1 MEIECSK
8 CHKKFYAS
16 REDISVCPKCLG
28 SEFTA
33 PAPKLNEEEHAAL
46 VAEYKSSIKRQAARA
61 ESMGGI
67 YSSGHAFDVAGT
79 MRLLFGLAIF
89 AVCALLFI
97 LSDKDGAVTFLV
109 NEDIESQRLFSMIFC
124 VVSAGLVATASV
136 YYKKTVIVLAIIIL
150 VMGWTMPNMLE
161 FAMEE
166 AKKAEAEL
174 KAQHQSDAEIRIP
187 GEDTTGPVLTD
198 ADLQVF
204 YSLRS
209 ISNRVTHY
217 AVFIDN
223 QDRRARDIVRDALT
237 RLLQAEYTRAHTR
250 ANGALYVVTNVS
262 GARQNIS
269 HLLSRLGIVTYAA
282 PSKGVYEVRFDADKA
297 NLVSKYSPDVL
308 TSPMNP
314 SYVMANLNEMKCLD
328 PMRVRMSARSLANS
342 NVQILRGEIRE
353 TLLQVLGD
361 PWLTEPDT
369 YSELIEALV
378 VYSLPSDEAAAKHCF
393 KYFEARRALKREV
406 SPDVTRYLILQA
418 PDAMVTPVVD
428 MWCENPVAYG
438 DLLKLLG
445 YRVQLPLIHRLQE
458 TTDIRVAGG
467 ILKYLEA
474 HGTREALPAVESFM
488 EHPDSI
494 IRHTA
499 RSAYNA
505 LQNR

>member
-8 CHKKFYAS
+8 CHKKFYS
-16 REDISVCPKCLG
+16 TKEDISVCPECLR
-28 SEFTA
+28 SEFAA

-46 VAEYKSSIKRQAARA
+46 IAEYKSSIKRQTARA

-67 YSSGHAFDVAGT
+67 YASGHAFNIAGT
-79 MRLLFGLAIF
+79 MRLLLGLAIF
-89 AVCALLFI
+89 AICAIFFI
-97 LSDKDGAVTFLV
+97 MSDKDGGITFLV
-109 NEDIESQRLFSMIFC
+109 KEDIESQRLFSMIFC

-136 YYKKTVIVLAIIIL
+136 YYKKTVYTLSFLIL
-150 VMGWTMPNMLE
+150 VMGWIMPNILAY
-161 FAMEE
+161 AMKQAAE
-166 AKKAEAEL
+166 AEAEL
-174 KAQHQSDAEIRIP
+174 KAQHQPVEIQTP
-187 GEDTTGPVLTD
+187 GEESAGPVLTD

-209 ISNRVTHY
+209 LSNRVTHY
-217 AVFIDN
+217 AIFIDN

-269 HLLSRLGIVTYAA
+269 PILSRFGTVTYAS
-282 PSKGVYEVRFDADKA
+282 PSKGVYEIRFDADKA

-342 NVQILRGEIRE
+342 NVKVLRGEIRE
-353 TLLQVLGD
+353 TLLQVLND
-361 PWLTEPDT
+361 PWFSEPDT

-378 VYSLPSDEAAAKHCF
+378 VYSLPEDMEAAKHCF

-406 SPDVTRYLILQA
+406 SPEVVRYLILQA
-418 PDAMVTPVVD
+418 PDAMVKPVVD
-428 MWCENPVAYG
+428 MWCENPVVYG
-438 DLLKLLG
+438 ELLNLLG
-445 YRVQLPLIHRLQE
+445 YRVQQPLVQRLQE
-458 TTDIRVAGG
+458 TTDIRLAGV
-467 ILKYLEA
+467 ILKYLEV
-474 HGTREALPAVESFM
+474 HGTREALPAVEPFM

-494 IRHTA
+494 IRHSA
-499 RSAYNA
+499 RSTYNA

>member
-8 CHKKFYAS
+8 CHRKFYAS
-16 REDISVCPKCLG
+16 KEDISVCPKCLK
-28 SEFTA
+28 SEFAA

-46 VAEYKSSIKRQAARA
+46 IAEYKSSIKRQTARA

-67 YSSGHAFDVAGT
+67 YTSGHAFNIAGT
-79 MRLLFGLAIF
+79 MRLILGLAIF
-89 AVCALLFI
+89 AVCAFIFI

-136 YYKKTVIVLAIIIL
+136 YYKKTVIALAFIIL
-150 VMGWTMPNMLE
+150 LLGWTMPNMLE
-161 FAMEE
+161 YAMEE

-174 KAQHQSDAEIRIP
+174 KAQHQPVENRIP
-187 GEDTTGPVLTD
+187 GEETTGPVLTD

-217 AVFIDN
+217 AVFLDN

-269 HLLSRLGIVTYAA
+269 HILSRLGTVTYAA
-282 PSKGVYEVRFDADKA
+282 PSKGVYEIRFDADKA

-308 TSPMNP
+308 SSPMNP
-314 SYVMANLNEMKCLD
+314 SYVTANLSEMKCLD

-369 YSELIEALV
+369 YSELVEALV
-378 VYSLPSDEAAAKHCF
+378 VYSLPSDKEAAEHCF
-393 KYFEARRALKREV
+393 RYFEVRRALKREV
-406 SPDVTRYLILQA
+406 SPVVTRYLILQA
-418 PDAMVTPVVD
+418 PDAMVKPVVD

-438 DLLKLLG
+438 DMLKLLG
-445 YRVQLPLIHRLQE
+445 YRVQRPLIERLQA
-458 TTDIRVAGG
+458 TSDIRLAGG

-474 HGTREALPAVESFM
+474 HGTREALPAEEPFM
-488 EHPDSI
+488 EHSDSI
-494 IRHTA
+494 IRHSA
-499 RSAYNA
+499 RSTYNA
-505 LQNR
+505 LQSR

>member
-1 MEIECSK
+1 MI
-8 CHKKFYAS
+8 
-16 REDISVCPKCLG
+16 
-28 SEFTA
+28 
-33 PAPKLNEEEHAAL
+33 
-46 VAEYKSSIKRQAARA
+46 AEYKSSIKRQTARA
-61 ESMGGI
+61 ETMGGI
-67 YSSGHAFDVAGT
+67 YATGHAFNIAGT
-79 MRLLFGLAIF
+79 MRLILGLAIF
-89 AVCALLFI
+89 AVCALIFI
-97 LSDKDGAVTFLV
+97 LSDKDGAVTFLI

-136 YYKKTVIVLAIIIL
+136 YYKKTVIALAFIIL
-150 VMGWTMPNMLE
+150 VLGWTMPIMLAY
-161 FAMEE
+161 AMEE

-174 KAQHQSDAEIRIP
+174 KAQHQPVETRIP

-269 HLLSRLGIVTYAA
+269 HILSRLGTVTYAA
-282 PSKGVYEVRFDADKA
+282 PSKGVYEIRFDADKA

-308 TSPMNP
+308 SSPMNP
-314 SYVMANLNEMKCLD
+314 SYVTANVSELQCLD

-342 NVQILRGEIRE
+342 NVQVLRGEVRE
-353 TLLQVLGD
+353 TLLHVLDD

-393 KYFEARRALKREV
+393 RYFEARRALKREV
-406 SPDVTRYLILQA
+406 SPEVTRYLILQA
-418 PDAMVTPVVD
+418 PDAMVKPVVN

-445 YRVQLPLIHRLQE
+445 YRVQQPLINRLQE
-458 TTDIRVAGG
+458 TTDIRLAGG
-467 ILKYLEA
+467 ILKYLETN
-474 HGTREALPAVESFM
+474 GTREALSAVEPFM
-488 EHPDSI
+488 EHSDSI

>member
-8 CHKKFYAS
+8 CHRKFYATK
-16 REDISVCPKCLG
+16 EDISVCPECLKT
-28 SEFTA
+28 EFSA
-33 PAPKLNEEEHAAL
+33 PAPRLNEEEHAAL
-46 VAEYKSSIKRQAARA
+46 IAEYKSSLKRQTARA
-61 ESMGGI
+61 ETMGGI
-67 YSSGHAFDVAGT
+67 YATGHAFNIAGT
-79 MRLLFGLAIF
+79 IRLLLGLAIF
-89 AVCALLFI
+89 AVCAVIFI
-97 LSDKDGAVTFLV
+97 MSDKDGGITFLV
-109 NEDIESQRLFSMIFC
+109 KEDIESQRLFSMIFC

-136 YYKKTVIVLAIIIL
+136 YYKKTVYSLSFIIL
-150 VMGWTMPNMLE
+150 VMGWIMPNILAYSMQQ
-161 FAMEE
+161 A
-166 AKKAEAEL
+166 AKAEAEM
-174 KAQHQSDAEIRIP
+174 KAQHQTAEIKSS

-217 AVFIDN
+217 AVFLDN

-269 HLLSRLGIVTYAA
+269 HILSRLGTVTYAA
-282 PSKGVYEVRFDADKA
+282 PSKGVYEIRFDADKA

-308 TSPMNP
+308 SSPMNP
-314 SYVMANLNEMKCLD
+314 SYVTANLSEMKCLD

-369 YSELIEALV
+369 YSELVEALV
-378 VYSLPSDEAAAKHCF
+378 VYSLPSDKEAAEHCF
-393 KYFEARRALKREV
+393 RYFEVRRALKREV
-406 SPDVTRYLILQA
+406 SPVVTRYLILQA
-418 PDAMVTPVVD
+418 PDAMVKPVVD

-438 DLLKLLG
+438 DMLKLLG
-445 YRVQLPLIHRLQE
+445 YRVQKPLIERLQA
-458 TTDIRVAGG
+458 TSDIRLAGG

-474 HGTREALPAVESFM
+474 HGTREALPAVEPFM
-488 EHPDSI
+488 EHSDSI
-494 IRHTA
+494 IRHSA
-499 RSAYNA
+499 RSTYNA
-505 LQNR
+505 LQSR

>member
-1 MEIECSK
+1 MI
-8 CHKKFYAS
+8 
-16 REDISVCPKCLG
+16 
-28 SEFTA
+28 
-33 PAPKLNEEEHAAL
+33 
-46 VAEYKSSIKRQAARA
+46 AEYKSSIKRQTARA
-61 ESMGGI
+61 ETMGGI
-67 YSSGHAFDVAGT
+67 YATGHAFNIAGT
-79 MRLLFGLAIF
+79 MRLILGLAIF
-89 AVCALLFI
+89 AVCALIFI
-97 LSDKDGAVTFLV
+97 LSDKDGAVTFLI

-136 YYKKTVIVLAIIIL
+136 YYKKTVIALAFIIL
-150 VMGWTMPNMLE
+150 VLGWTMPNMLAY
-161 FAMEE
+161 AMEE

-174 KAQHQSDAEIRIP
+174 KAQHQPVETRIP

-269 HLLSRLGIVTYAA
+269 HILSRLGTVTYAA
-282 PSKGVYEVRFDADKA
+282 PSKGVYEIRFDADKA

-308 TSPMNP
+308 SSPMNP
-314 SYVMANLNEMKCLD
+314 SYVTANVSELQCLD

-342 NVQILRGEIRE
+342 NVQVLRGEVRE
-353 TLLQVLGD
+353 TLLHVLDD

-393 KYFEARRALKREV
+393 RYFEARRALKREV
-406 SPDVTRYLILQA
+406 SPEVTRYLILQA
-418 PDAMVTPVVD
+418 PDAMVKPVVN

-445 YRVQLPLIHRLQE
+445 YRVQQPLINRLQE
-458 TTDIRVAGG
+458 TTDIRLAGG
-467 ILKYLEA
+467 ILKYLETN
-474 HGTREALPAVESFM
+474 GTREALSAVEPFM
-488 EHPDSI
+488 EHSDSI